1 MIRNYLKIAWRNLLK
16 NKLYSFIN
24 IFGLAIGLTCFLL
37 ISLYVLEE
45 LSYDRY
51 FKDTERIYRV
61 NSDIKFGGA
70 DQRMAVSSDPFGATL
85 KKDYAEAEQYTRLYT
100 NNSSRF
106 IKKGSEFL
114 VENNCLHAD
123 STLLDIFLLNI
134 LEGNSKKV
142 LTEPNTIIIS
152 QTAAKKYFDNTSAL
166 GKTLTIGLQNP
177 VEYKVTAVYEDMP
190 TNAHFQANMIFS
202 FANITDYR

>member
-61 NSDIKFGGA
+61 NSDIKFGIN
-70 DQRMAVSSDPFGATL
+70 L
-85 KKDYAEAEQYTRLYT
+85 
-100 NNSSRF
+100 
-106 IKKGSEFL
+106 
-114 VENNCLHAD
+114 
-123 STLLDIFLLNI
+123 
-134 LEGNSKKV
+134 
-142 LTEPNTIIIS
+142 
-152 QTAAKKYFDNTSAL
+152 
-166 GKTLTIGLQNP
+166 
-177 VEYKVTAVYEDMP
+177 
-190 TNAHFQANMIFS
+190 
-202 FANITDYR
+202 